1 MCNFVLG
8 ETYTRDEI
16 HDQLGGSKQAYLPVS
31 NGRVV
36 CGCFNPLPAMN
47 PNAPEE
53 ILFGEEYDTP
63 IIDETALQVFQQGQ
77 AGEAIPVFLKR
88 KVNGWEYVG
97 EYLCIG
103 YTRDR
108 RVVERKRQK
117 HPQRGDFSG
126 VLRFERVG

>member
-1 MCNFVLG
+1 MGNFVLG
-8 ETYTRDEI
+8 ETYTRDAI
-16 HDQLGGSKQAYLPVS
+16 YDQLGVSRIAYLPTT

-36 CGCFNPLPAMN
+36 CGCFHRSEELN

-53 ILFGEEYDTP
+53 ILFGREHDTP
-63 IIDETALQVFQQGQ
+63 IIDETAWQVFQQGQ
-77 AGEAIPVFLKR
+77 AGEAIPVFLR
-88 KVNGWEYVG
+88 RTANAWEYVG

-108 RVVERKRQK
+108 RVVERKRQE
-117 HPQRGDFSG
+117 HPHRGNFSG